1 MDFKLTIYI
10 YILYIHFDLFLLYIN
25 SDTLYWYLFYS
36 LSWILPCSHFG
47 QWECSRAESHQC
59 KFTFRGTEPDRDRAR
74 DPPRV
79 LHSVHTGTA
88 SSLYAPHAGHTVGGI
103 HTVPVQE
110 EVSSSPCLSHT
121 HTLMGILKSDR
132 RLFWHPHLS
141 FFLAVRFCMWRWER
155 FCPTV
160 LCLSQCLSSL
170 MWDHTSSTTLP
181 VSHYMCSCCT
191 HRETWQL
198 FNTLFHLMIGHLYPK
213 HYSMCKK

>member
-1 MDFKLTIYI
+1 MIPYVDISFTVFYESYHAPTLANGSVAELNHINGSLHLGELNLTETGSVTLPESL
-10 YILYIHFDLFLLYIN
+10 ILCTRARPLLFMLLMLGTLWVGY
-25 SDTLYWYLFYS
+25 TLYQFRRRWGA
-36 LSWILPCSHFG
+36 LPVSH
-47 QWECSRAESHQC
+47 
-59 KFTFRGTEPDRDRAR
+59 T
-74 DPPRV
+74 
-79 LHSVHTGTA
+79 
-88 SSLYAPHAGHTVGGI
+88 
-103 HTVPVQE
+103 
-110 EVSSSPCLSHT
+110 HT

-191 HRETWQL
+191 HRYT
-198 FNTLFHLMIGHLYPK
+198 NIYMCK
-213 HYSMCKK
+213 HYSSSIQFSIWCLVIYIQNIWQVQYVSKKKKF